1 MIDWLVEE
9 LRERRDELRAQQRAI
24 ALELPRVEVA
34 LAELT
39 RGRRPIAAGRVV
51 LSPAAV
57 AAAATASSDAAKPE
71 APAEIPAVP
80 VVEYEAPASAV
91 EEEPPAP
98 VLTPEAPPASP
109 GTRELVLEALR
120 DRGPLAPRELAEI
133 TGKSKPAI
141 ASVLRGLYAEDLAHA
156 VGKTKALRVH
166 IGPAPAG
173 ETDAGAEAAVEPS
186 PASAAAP
193 SPAEG
198 ELVERVTRQ
207 WAEPDPEPPAPRP
220 RPVPPA
226 AAKQPAR
233 PSTRQ
238 PRRPQPDRGVRIPAE
253 LGDDVRV
260 ELAIAGGCRSCG
272 AITTKLGIPFEE
284 VETIVD
290 GLVRKGYVRR
300 DVLDGELRRVP
311 RKAVTA

>member
-1 MIDWLVEE
+1 MIDWLVED
-9 LRERRDELRAQQRAI
+9 LRLRRDELRAQQRAI
-24 ALELPRVEVA
+24 ALELPRIEVA
-34 LAELT
+34 IAELT
-39 RGRRPIAAGRVV
+39 RGRREIAVGRVV
-51 LSPAAV
+51 LSPEAIPTAAP
-57 AAAATASSDAAKPE
+57 AATPAIERELA
-71 APAEIPAVP
+71 APAP
-80 VVEYEAPASAV
+80 AV
-91 EEEPPAP
+91 EEEPPAQ
-98 VLTPEAPPASP
+98 VARPEAPPAAL
-109 GTRELVLEALR
+109 GTRELVLDALR

-141 ASVLRGLYAEDLAHA
+141 ASVLRDLYAEDLAHA

-173 ETDAGAEAAVEPS
+173 ESDAGVEAAVEPS
-186 PASAAAP
+186 PASAAAS

-198 ELVERVTRQ
+198 ELV
-207 WAEPDPEPPAPRP
+207 EPPAPRP

-226 AAKQPAR
+226 AAKQPPR

-238 PRRPQPDRGVRIPAE
+238 PQRRQPDRGVRIPAE

-284 VETIVD
+284 VEAIVD

-300 DVLDGELRRVP
+300 DVIDGELRRVP